1 MNWNHFI
8 LLLTGTYLGYYAIN
22 IIADLYL
29 KRKPPGEEA
38 NQDVLF
44 FSEDSQ
50 PEIILYDDEPEQ
62 PVAAGPMSQPNLP
75 APEPMQAY
83 PVPAIESTGAV
94 SLKELIRTAQQGLL
108 QYTKAIPY

>member
-8 LLLTGTYLGYYAIN
+8 LLLTGIYLGYYAVN
-22 IIADLYL
+22 ILADLYL

-38 NQDVLF
+38 EQDVLF

-50 PEIILYDDEPEQ
+50 PEIIIYDDTPVQ
-62 PVAAGPMSQPNLP
+62 PVAAFQPEQPSPEPPESYP
-75 APEPMQAY
+75 APP
-83 PVPAIESTGAV
+83 IEATGAV
-94 SLKELIRTAQQGLL
+94 SLKELISAAQKGLL